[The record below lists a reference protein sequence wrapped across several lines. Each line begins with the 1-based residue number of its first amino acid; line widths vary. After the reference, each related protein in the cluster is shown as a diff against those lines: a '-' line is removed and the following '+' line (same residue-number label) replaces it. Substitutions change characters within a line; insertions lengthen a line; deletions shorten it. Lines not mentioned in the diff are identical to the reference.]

1 MTGDERARER
11 AGEEEDETWQGKER
25 GRSDVRDLG
34 NTKGILEHTRR
45 TGGFFP
51 KKAEEYQLQSD
62 EDDDATNV
70 PQLCKNVGRKTSE
83 RGEIK
88 LSSLSSDRIALPSI
102 AFFAISHLAHR
113 LSPCRVHYVHGAHRF
128 LALFI
133 KRVCES

>member
-1 MTGDERARER
+1 M
-11 AGEEEDETWQGKER
+11 
-25 GRSDVRDLG
+25 RDLG

-62 EDDDATNV
+62 EDDDATNI
-70 PQLCKNVGRKTSE
+70 PRLCKNVGRKTSE

-113 LSPCRVHYVHGAHRF
+113 LSPCRVHYVHGGSQLLGSF
-128 LALFI
+128 LRKIYQENLGKLNNDFSI
-133 KRVCES
+133 I